1 MAFYRLEQ
9 CRKEQLR
16 RKQSKQRKREL
27 FNSLQENDDVE
38 EQGLNETINYV
49 NKSQE
54 AIFII
59 HRYEG
64 IIKTP
69 NKKAVGYIGKQGELL
84 KKFKDHVG
92 QSRSTIYFEISLYK
106 FLKKYHL
113 FKKSTQQSSY
123 FKNNFKASK
132 VACKENPNFFYR

>member
-27 FNSLQENDDVE
+27 FDSLQENDDVE
-38 EQGLNETINYV
+38 EQGLNETVNYV

-59 HRYEG
+59 HRYED

-69 NKKAVGYIGKQGELL
+69 NKKAIGYIGKQGELL
-84 KKFKDHVG
+84 SSNIMLVKVDQQCILKFH
-92 QSRSTIYFEISLYK
+92 
-106 FLKKYHL
+106 
-113 FKKSTQQSSY
+113 FKS
-123 FKNNFKASK
+123 F
-132 VACKENPNFFYR
+132 

>member
-27 FNSLQENDDVE
+27 FDSLQENDDVE
-38 EQGLNETINYV
+38 EQGLNETVNYV

-59 HRYEG
+59 HRYED

-69 NKKAVGYIGKQGELL
+69 NKKAIGYFDKQGELL
-84 KKFKDHVG
+84 SSKIMLVKADQQCILKFH
-92 QSRSTIYFEISLYK
+92 
-106 FLKKYHL
+106 
-113 FKKSTQQSSY
+113 FKS
-123 FKNNFKASK
+123 F
-132 VACKENPNFFYR
+132 

>member
-38 EQGLNETINYV
+38 EQRLNETVNSV

-59 HRYEG
+59 HRYED

-69 NKKAVGYIGKQGELL
+69 NKKA
-84 KKFKDHVG
+84 
-92 QSRSTIYFEISLYK
+92 RRT
-106 FLKKYHL
+106 
-113 FKKSTQQSSY
+113 FKKVQRSCWSKQI
-123 FKNNFKASK
+123 NNIF
-132 VACKENPNFFYR
+132 

>member
-27 FNSLQENDDVE
+27 FDSLQENDDVE
-38 EQGLNETINYV
+38 EQGLNETVNYV

-59 HRYEG
+59 HRYED

-69 NKKAVGYIGKQGELL
+69 NKKAIGYIGKQGELL
-84 KKFKDHVG
+84 SSNIMLVKADQQCILKFH
-92 QSRSTIYFEISLYK
+92 
-106 FLKKYHL
+106 
-113 FKKSTQQSSY
+113 FKS
-123 FKNNFKASK
+123 F
-132 VACKENPNFFYR
+132 